1 MSKDMST
8 DRFTAVGTSEKSA
21 GAGVALDLVRLQTS
35 ENDPGKG
42 EKKKDGLDHY
52 HEDADIKLW

>member
-42 EKKKDGLDHY
+42 EKKRWFGSLP
-52 HEDADIKLW
+52 